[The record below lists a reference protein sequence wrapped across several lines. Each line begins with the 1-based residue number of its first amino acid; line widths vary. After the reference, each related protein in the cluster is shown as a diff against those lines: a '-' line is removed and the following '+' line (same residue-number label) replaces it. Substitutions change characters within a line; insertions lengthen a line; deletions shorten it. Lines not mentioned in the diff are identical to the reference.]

1 MNIVLKS
8 LDLVHFKCFPK
19 LHLDFHEGVN
29 NIYGENA
36 AGKTSVYDALTWL
49 LFNKDSAGGA
59 RPDIKP
65 HHAPAGTMPE
75 VTAILTVD
83 GEPIKL
89 RKVLREKWEKPR
101 GSSIARYAGDTRDYY
116 IDDVPL
122 AENEYKRR
130 IAELI
135 DERQFKLLTDVWAV
149 TKGMHWKDRRTLLA
163 EICGLPEDKQ
173 LLAAAPQFA
182 ELNEKVGRRTVDE
195 YKSVLMKQRKD
206 MNANLNTLPVRV
218 DECSRMVSELES
230 LDFAAARA
238 ESDRLQAERERL
250 QGEIV
255 KLSNNTLAAQARNER
270 DELKNQLSELEV
282 ENNAHLASQRV
293 PVEDETPALTAALDR
308 AKHEADRLTR
318 TIAQETDYIASGE
331 TRLNYYRARWRAI
344 DAEPFTADRC
354 PTCGQVFP
362 AERLA
367 ESRAAFAEH
376 QKQRKDALLED
387 SKMVKQGIAAAKD
400 RLLAAETALKTAQDE
415 VQKAQITL
423 DSYTPPV
430 EITPENL
437 PDYDRRKGAILTLIA
452 DADKRIDRLTGD
464 TEQER
469 RRLET
474 ALSAVTAEKLR
485 HDAVLAKEQTLADT
499 RRRIAD
505 LQAEQ
510 RTAAAEVEQMDR
522 LIAMCEEFTRYRV
535 QAITE
540 SVNSKF
546 RLTRWRLFT
555 ELVNGGLAD
564 CCEPM
569 DRNGSTFDGTNNAM
583 KINIGMDIIDTLSE
597 FYGVRVPLF
606 VDNAESVTQL
616 QPIGSQVVRLVVSEQ
631 DKELRIE

>member
-1 MNIVLKS
+1 MEIELKS

-29 NIYGENA
+29 SLFGANA

-49 LFNKDSAGGA
+49 LFDKDSAGHS
-59 RPDIKP
+59 RPAIKP
-65 HHAPAGTMPE
+65 TGAPVGTMPE
-75 VTAILTVD
+75 VTAILEVD

-101 GSSIARYAGDTRDYY
+101 GSSIERYAGDTRDYY

-122 AENEYKRR
+122 AENAYKRR

-173 LLAAAPQFA
+173 LLAAAPQFT

-218 DECSRMVSELES
+218 DECSRMVAELES
-230 LDFAAARA
+230 LDFAAAHS
-238 ESDRLQAERERL
+238 ESDRLQAERERV
-250 QGEIV
+250 QGELV
-255 KLSNNTLAAQARNER
+255 KLTNDTLTAQAKNER
-270 DELKNQLSELEV
+270 DALQNQLSELEV
-282 ENNAHLASQRV
+282 ENNAHLVSQRV
-293 PVEDETPALTAALDR
+293 PVEDETPVLTAALDR
-308 AKHEADRLTR
+308 AKCEADRLTR
-318 TIAQETDYIASGE
+318 TVARETDYITTGE
-331 TRLNYYRARWRAI
+331 NCLNDYRARWRAI
-344 DAEPFTADRC
+344 DAEEFTETVC
-354 PTCGQVFP
+354 PTCHQPLP
-362 AERLA
+362 AEQVA
-367 ESRAAFAEH
+367 EAREAFAAH
-376 QKQRKDALLED
+376 QQQRKDTLLED
-387 SKMVKQGIAAAKD
+387 SKFVKRGIAAAKD
-400 RLLAAETALKTAQDE
+400 RLLTAETALKTAQDE
-415 VQKAQITL
+415 VQKAQISL

-430 EITPENL
+430 EVVPENL

-452 DADKRIDRLTGD
+452 DADKRIDRLTSD

-485 HDAVLAKEQTLADT
+485 HDAVLAKEQTLSDT

-510 RTAAAEVEQMDR
+510 RKAAAEVEQMDR

-555 ELVNGGLAD
+555 EQVNGGLAD

-569 DRNGSTFDGTNNAM
+569 DRNGSTFEGTNNAM
-583 KINIGMDIIDTLSE
+583 QINIGMDIIDTLSAH
-597 FYGVRVPLF
+597 FGRRVPLF
-606 VDNAESVTQL
+606 VDNAESVTHL
-616 QPIGSQVVRLVVSEQ
+616 QSIGSQVVRLVVSEQ

>member
-1 MNIVLKS
+1 MNILLKS

-49 LFNKDSAGGA
+49 MFNKDSAGNA

-75 VTAILTVD
+75 VTAVLEVD

-101 GSSIARYAGDTRDYY
+101 GSSIERYAGDTRDYY

-135 DERQFKLLTDVWAV
+135 DEQQFKLLTDVWAV
-149 TKGMHWKDRRTLLA
+149 TSKMHWKDRRTLLA

-218 DECSRMVSELES
+218 DECSRMVAELES
-230 LDFAAARA
+230 LDFAAAHS
-238 ESDRLQAERERL
+238 ESDRLQAERERV
-250 QGEIV
+250 QGELV
-255 KLSNNTLAAQARNER
+255 KLTNNTLAAQARNE
-270 DELKNQLSELEV
+270 LGTLQNQLRELEA

-293 PVEDETPALTAALDR
+293 PVEDKTDELRRALSERKQDV
-308 AKHEADRLTR
+308 DRLQR
-318 TIAQETDYIASGE
+318 TIDHEKRYIADGE
-331 TRLNYYRARWRAI
+331 TRLNDYRARWRAI
-344 DAEPFTADRC
+344 DTEEFTETVC
-354 PTCGQVFP
+354 PTCHQPLP
-362 AERLA
+362 AEQVA
-367 ESRAAFAEH
+367 EAREAFAAY
-376 QKQRKDALLED
+376 QQQRKDTLLED
-387 SKMVKQGIAAAKD
+387 SKLVKQGIAAAQE
-400 RLLAAETALKTAQDE
+400 RLASAETALKSAQDE
-415 VQKAQITL
+415 VQKAQAAL

-430 EITPENL
+430 ITEPENL
-437 PDYDRRKGAILTLIA
+437 PDYDRRRNAIQMLI
-452 DADKRIDRLTGD
+452 TD
-464 TEQER
+464 TEKRLDTAAEKT
-469 RRLET
+469 RLET
-474 ALSAVTAEKLR
+474 EHAELTRRKLES
-485 HDAVLAKEQTLADT
+485 DAVLAKELTLADT
-499 RRRIAD
+499 RRRIAE

-555 ELVNGGLAD
+555 ELVNGGLVD

-569 DRNGSTFDGTNNAM
+569 DRNGSMFEGTNNAM
-583 KINIGMDIIDTLSE
+583 KINIGMDIIDTLSVH
-597 FYGVRVPLF
+597 FGRRVPLF
-606 VDNAESVTQL
+606 VDNAESVTHL
-616 QPIGSQVVRLVVSEQ
+616 QSIGSQVVRLVVSEQ

>member
-36 AGKTSVYDALTWL
+36 AGKTSVYDSLTWL
-49 LFNKDSAGGA
+49 LFNKDSAGNA

-65 HHAPAGTMPE
+65 HGAPQGTMPE
-75 VTAILTVD
+75 VTAILIVD

-89 RKVLREKWEKPR
+89 RKVLREKWERPR
-101 GSSIARYAGDTRDYY
+101 GSAIERYAGDTRDYY

-135 DERQFKLLTDVWAV
+135 DENRFKLLTDVWAV
-149 TKGMHWKDRRTLLA
+149 TSKMHWKDRRTLLA

-173 LLAAAPQFA
+173 LLAATPQFT

-195 YKSVLMKQRKD
+195 YKSVLVKQRKD

-218 DECSRMVSELES
+218 DECSRMVTELES
-230 LDFAAARA
+230 LDFAAAHS
-238 ESDRLQAERERL
+238 ESDRLQAERERV
-250 QGEIV
+250 QGELV
-255 KLSNNTLAAQARNER
+255 KLANNTLVAQARNE
-270 DELKNQLSELEV
+270 LGALQNQLRELEA

-293 PVEDETPALTAALDR
+293 PVEDKTDELRRALSERKQDV
-308 AKHEADRLTR
+308 DRLQR
-318 TIAQETDYIASGE
+318 TIDHEKRYIADGE
-331 TRLNYYRARWRAI
+331 TRLNDYRARWRAI
-344 DAEPFTADRC
+344 DTEEFTETVC
-354 PTCGQVFP
+354 PTCHQPLP
-362 AERLA
+362 AEQVA
-367 ESRAAFAEH
+367 EAREAFAAY
-376 QKQRKDALLED
+376 QQQRKDALLED
-387 SKMVKQGIAAAKD
+387 SKLVKQGIAAAQE
-400 RLLAAETALKTAQDE
+400 RLASAETALKSTQDE
-415 VQKAQITL
+415 VQKAQIAL
-423 DSYTPPV
+423 DGYTPPV
-430 EITPENL
+430 ITEPENL
-437 PDYDRRKGAILTLIA
+437 PDYDRRRNAIQMLIT
-452 DADKRIDRLTGD
+452 DTEKRLDRLNSD
-464 TEQER
+464 TTAEKT
-469 RRLET
+469 RLET
-474 ALSAVTAEKLR
+474 EHAELIRRKLES
-485 HDAVLAKEQTLADT
+485 DAVLAKEQTLADT
-499 RRRIAD
+499 RRRIAE

-540 SVNSKF
+540 SVNSRF

-555 ELVNGGLAD
+555 EQVNGGLAN

-569 DRNGSTFDGTNNAM
+569 DSNGTAFEGTNNAM

-606 VDNAESVTQL
+606 VDNAESVTHL
-616 QPIGSQVVRLVVSEQ
+616 QAIGSQVVRLVVSEQ

>member
-1 MNIVLKS
+1 MNILLKS
-8 LDLVHFKCFPK
+8 LDLVHFKCFNV

-65 HHAPAGTMPE
+65 HGAPAGTMPE
-75 VTAILTVD
+75 VTAVLEVD

-101 GSSIARYAGDTRDYY
+101 GSSIERYAGDTRDYY

-149 TKGMHWKDRRTLLA
+149 TKGMHWKDRRALLA
-163 EICGLPEDKQ
+163 EICGLPEDRE
-173 LLAAAPQFA
+173 LLATAPQFA

-218 DECSRMVSELES
+218 DECSRMVSELEN
-230 LDFAAARA
+230 LDFAAAHA
-238 ESDRLQAERERL
+238 ESDRLQAERDRV
-250 QGEIV
+250 QGELV
-255 KLSNNTLAAQARNER
+255 KLTNNTLAAQARNE
-270 DELKNQLSELEV
+270 LGALQNQFRELET

-293 PVEDETPALTAALDR
+293 PVEDKTDELCRALSERKQDV
-308 AKHEADRLTR
+308 DRLQR
-318 TIAQETDYIASGE
+318 TIDHEKQYIADGE
-331 TRLNYYRARWRAI
+331 TRLNDYRARWRAI
-344 DAEPFTADRC
+344 DAEEFTETVC
-354 PTCGQVFP
+354 PTCHQPLP
-362 AERLA
+362 AEQVA
-367 ESRAAFAEH
+367 EAREAFAAY
-376 QKQRKDALLED
+376 QQQRKGALLED
-387 SKMVKQGIAAAKD
+387 SKLVKQGIAAAQE
-400 RLLAAETALKTAQDE
+400 RLASAETALKSAQDE
-415 VQKAQITL
+415 VQKAQIAL

-430 EITPENL
+430 EVVPENL

-452 DADKRIDRLTGD
+452 DAEKRLDRVSSD

-474 ALSAVTAEKLR
+474 ALSAVTTEKLT

-510 RTAAAEVEQMDR
+510 RTAAAEMEKMDR

-555 ELVNGGLAD
+555 EQVNGGLAD

-569 DRNGSTFDGTNNAM
+569 DSNGTAFEGTNNAM

>member
-1 MNIVLKS
+1 MNILLKS

-49 LFNKDSAGGA
+49 LFNKDSAGRA

-75 VTAILTVD
+75 VTAVLEVD
-83 GEPIKL
+83 GEPLKL

-101 GSSIARYAGDTRDYY
+101 GSSIERYAGDTRDYY

-195 YKSVLMKQRKD
+195 YKSVLVKQRKD

-218 DECSRMVSELES
+218 DECSRMVAELES
-230 LDFAAARA
+230 LDFAAAHS
-238 ESDRLQAERERL
+238 ESDRLQAERERV
-250 QGEIV
+250 QGELV
-255 KLSNNTLAAQARNER
+255 KLANNTLAAQARNE
-270 DELKNQLSELEV
+270 LGALQNQLRELEA

-308 AKHEADRLTR
+308 AKREADRLTR
-318 TIAQETDYIASGE
+318 TIAQERDLVLNGE
-331 TRLNYYRARWRAI
+331 TRLDDYRARWRAI
-344 DAEPFTADRC
+344 DAEVFTDEHC
-354 PTCGQVFP
+354 PTCGQAFP

-367 ESRAAFAEH
+367 AARQSFEDG
-376 QKQRKDALLED
+376 KNRRKNELLED
-387 SKMVKQGIAAAKD
+387 SNLLKTQISAVKE
-400 RLLAAETALKTAQDE
+400 RLLTAEIALKTAQNE
-415 VQKAQITL
+415 VQKAQAAL
-423 DSYTPPV
+423 DGYTPPV
-430 EITPENL
+430 EVVPENL
-437 PDYDRRKGAILTLIA
+437 PDYNRRKSAFQTLIA
-452 DADKRIDRLTGD
+452 DAEKRLGRLNGD
-464 TEQER
+464 VAAEKS
-469 RRLET
+469 RLET
-474 ALSAVTAEKLR
+474 EHAELTRRKLES
-485 HDAVLAKEQTLADT
+485 DAVLAKEQTLIDT
-499 RRRIAD
+499 RRRIAE

-510 RTAAAEVEQMDR
+510 RKAAAEVEQMDR

-555 ELVNGGLAD
+555 EQVNGGLAD

-569 DRNGSTFDGTNNAM
+569 DMNGSTFDGTNNAM
-583 KINIGMDIIDTLSE
+583 KINIGMDIIDTLSAH
-597 FYGVRVPLF
+597 FGRRVPIF

>member
-1 MNIVLKS
+1 MKIELKS

-29 NIYGENA
+29 SLFGANA

-49 LFNKDSAGGA
+49 LFDKESAGHS
-59 RPDIKP
+59 RPAVKP
-65 HHAPAGTMPE
+65 TGAPAGAMPE
-75 VTAILTVD
+75 VTAILEVD

-101 GSSIARYAGDTRDYY
+101 GSSIERYAGDTRDYY

-122 AENEYKRR
+122 AENAYKRR

-135 DERQFKLLTDVWAV
+135 DEQQFKLLTDVWAV
-149 TKGMHWKDRRTLLA
+149 TRMHWKDRRTLLA

-173 LLAAAPQFA
+173 LLATAPQFA
-182 ELNEKVGRRTVDE
+182 ELTEKVGRRTVDE

-218 DECSRMVSELES
+218 DECSRMVTELES
-230 LDFAAARA
+230 LDFAAAHS
-238 ESDRLQAERERL
+238 ESDRLQAERERV
-250 QGEIV
+250 QGELV
-255 KLSNNTLAAQARNER
+255 KLTNNTLAAQARNE
-270 DELKNQLSELEV
+270 LGALQNQLRELEA

-293 PVEDETPALTAALDR
+293 PVEDETPVLTAALDR
-308 AKHEADRLTR
+308 AKCEADRLTR
-318 TIAQETDYIASGE
+318 TVARETDYITTGE
-331 TRLNYYRARWRAI
+331 NCLNDYRARWRAI
-344 DAEPFTADRC
+344 DAEEFTETVC
-354 PTCGQVFP
+354 PTCHQPLP
-362 AERLA
+362 AEQVA
-367 ESRAAFAEH
+367 EAREAFAAH
-376 QKQRKDALLED
+376 QQQRKDTLLED
-387 SKMVKQGIAAAKD
+387 SKFVKRGIAAAQE
-400 RLLAAETALKTAQDE
+400 RLASAETALKTAQDE
-415 VQKAQITL
+415 LQKAQIAL

-430 EITPENL
+430 EVVPENL

-452 DADKRIDRLTGD
+452 DADKRIDRLNSD

-469 RRLET
+469 HRLET
-474 ALSAVTAEKLR
+474 ALSAVTAEKLT

-499 RRRIAD
+499 RRRIAE

-510 RTAAAEVEQMDR
+510 RKAAAEVEQMDR

-546 RLTRWRLFT
+546 RLARWRLFT
-555 ELVNGGLAD
+555 EQVNGGLAD

-569 DRNGSTFDGTNNAM
+569 DMNGSTFEGTNNAM
-583 KINIGMDIIDTLSE
+583 QINIGMDIIDTLSAH
-597 FYGVRVPLF
+597 FGRRVPLF
-606 VDNAESVTQL
+606 VDNAESVTHL

-631 DKELRIE
+631 DKELRIV

>member
-1 MNIVLKS
+1 MKIELKS

-29 NIYGENA
+29 SLFGANA

-49 LFNKDSAGGA
+49 LFDKDSAGHS
-59 RPDIKP
+59 RPAVKP
-65 HHAPAGTMPE
+65 TGAPAGAMPE
-75 VTAILTVD
+75 VTAILEVD

-101 GSSIARYAGDTRDYY
+101 GSSIERYAGDTRDYY

-135 DERQFKLLTDVWAV
+135 DENRFKLLTDVWAV
-149 TKGMHWKDRRTLLA
+149 TSKMHWKDRRTLLA

-173 LLAAAPQFA
+173 LLSTAPQFA
-182 ELNEKVGRRTVDE
+182 ELTEKVGSRTVDE

-218 DECSRMVSELES
+218 DECSRMVTELES
-230 LDFAAARA
+230 LDFAAAHS
-238 ESDRLQAERERL
+238 ESDRLQAERERV
-250 QGEIV
+250 QGELV
-255 KLSNNTLAAQARNER
+255 KLTNNTLAAQARNE
-270 DELKNQLSELEV
+270 LGALQNQLRELET

-293 PVEDETPALTAALDR
+293 PVEDETPVLTAALDR
-308 AKHEADRLTR
+308 AKCEADRLTR
-318 TIAQETDYIASGE
+318 TVARETDYITTGE
-331 TRLNYYRARWRAI
+331 NCLNDYRARWRAI
-344 DAEPFTADRC
+344 DAEEFTETIC
-354 PTCGQVFP
+354 PTCHQPLP
-362 AERLA
+362 AEQVA
-367 ESRAAFAEH
+367 EAREAFAAY
-376 QKQRKDALLED
+376 QQQRKGTLLED
-387 SKMVKQGIAAAKD
+387 SKLVKQGIAAAQK
-400 RLLAAETALKTAQDE
+400 RLASAETALKSTQNE
-415 VQKAQITL
+415 MQKAQAAL

-430 EITPENL
+430 ITEPENL
-437 PDYDRRKGAILTLIA
+437 PDYDRRRNAIQMLIT
-452 DADKRIDRLTGD
+452 DTEKRLDRLNSD
-464 TEQER
+464 TAAEKT
-469 RRLET
+469 RLET
-474 ALSAVTAEKLR
+474 EHAELTRRKLES
-485 HDAVLAKEQTLADT
+485 DAVLAKEQTLADT
-499 RRRIAD
+499 KKRIAE
-505 LQAEQ
+505 LQTEQ
-510 RTAAAEVEQMDR
+510 RKAAAEVEQMDR

-555 ELVNGGLAD
+555 EQVNGGLAD

-569 DRNGSTFDGTNNAM
+569 DMNGSTFEGTNNAM
-583 KINIGMDIIDTLSE
+583 QINIGMDIIDTLSAH
-597 FYGVRVPLF
+597 FGRRVPLF
-606 VDNAESVTQL
+606 VDNAESVTHL

>member
-1 MNIVLKS
+1 MKIELKS

-49 LFNKDSAGGA
+49 LFNKDSAGNA

-75 VTAILTVD
+75 VTAVLEVD

-101 GSSIARYAGDTRDYY
+101 GSSIERYAGDTRDYY

-135 DERQFKLLTDVWAV
+135 DEQQFKLLTDVWAV
-149 TKGMHWKDRRTLLA
+149 TSKMHWKDRRTLLA

-182 ELNEKVGRRTVDE
+182 ELTEKVGRRTVDE
-195 YKSVLMKQRKD
+195 YKSVLVKQRKD
-206 MNANLNTLPVRV
+206 SNANLNTLPVRV
-218 DECSRMVSELES
+218 DECSRMVAELES
-230 LDFAAARA
+230 LDFAAAHS
-238 ESDRLQAERERL
+238 ESNRLQAERERV
-250 QGEIV
+250 QGELV
-255 KLSNNTLAAQARNER
+255 KLTNNTLAAQTCNE
-270 DELKNQLSELEV
+270 LGALQNQLREIET
-282 ENNAHLASQRV
+282 ENNTHLASQRV
-293 PVEDETPALTAALDR
+293 PVEDKTAELRRALSDCNQEVER
-308 AKHEADRLTR
+308 IQS
-318 TIAQETDYIASGE
+318 TINYENQYIAASE
-331 TRLNYYRARWRAI
+331 NRLNDYRARWRAI
-344 DAEPFTADRC
+344 DTEEFTETVC
-354 PTCGQVFP
+354 PTCHQPLP
-362 AERLA
+362 AEQVA
-367 ESRAAFAEH
+367 EAREAFAAY
-376 QKQRKDALLED
+376 QQQRKGALLED
-387 SKMVKQGIAAAKD
+387 SKLVKQGIAAAQE
-400 RLLAAETALKTAQDE
+400 RLASTETALKSAQDE
-415 VQKAQITL
+415 MQKAQAAL

-430 EITPENL
+430 ITEPENL
-437 PDYDRRKGAILTLIA
+437 PDYDRRRNAIQMLIT
-452 DADKRIDRLTGD
+452 DTEKRLDRLNSD
-464 TEQER
+464 TAAEKT
-469 RRLET
+469 RLET
-474 ALSAVTAEKLR
+474 EHAELTRRKLES
-485 HDAVLAKEQTLADT
+485 DAVLAKEQTLIDT
-499 RRRIAD
+499 RRRIAE

-555 ELVNGGLAD
+555 EQVNGGLAD

-569 DRNGSTFDGTNNAM
+569 DRNGSTFEGTNNAM
-583 KINIGMDIIDTLSE
+583 RINIGMDIIDTLSAH
-597 FYGVRVPLF
+597 FGRRVPLF
-606 VDNAESVTQL
+606 VDNAESVTHL

>member
-1 MNIVLKS
+1 MNILLKS
-8 LDLVHFKCFPK
+8 LDLVHFKCFNV

-75 VTAILTVD
+75 VTAVLEVD

-101 GSSIARYAGDTRDYY
+101 GSSIERYAGDTRDYY

-135 DERQFKLLTDVWAV
+135 DEQQFKLLTDVWAV
-149 TKGMHWKDRRTLLA
+149 TSKMHWKDRRTLLA

-195 YKSVLMKQRKD
+195 YKSVLVKQRKD

-218 DECSRMVSELES
+218 DECSRMVTELES
-230 LDFAAARA
+230 LDFAAAHS
-238 ESDRLQAERERL
+238 ESDRLQAERERV
-250 QGEIV
+250 QGELV
-255 KLSNNTLAAQARNER
+255 KLTNNTLAAQARNE
-270 DELKNQLSELEV
+270 LGALQNQLRELEA

-293 PVEDETPALTAALDR
+293 PVEDKTNELRRALSERKQDV
-308 AKHEADRLTR
+308 DRLQR
-318 TIAQETDYIASGE
+318 TIDHEKQYIADGE
-331 TRLNYYRARWRAI
+331 TRLNDYRARWRAI
-344 DAEPFTADRC
+344 DAEEFTETVC
-354 PTCGQVFP
+354 PTCHQPLP
-362 AERLA
+362 AEQVA
-367 ESRAAFAEH
+367 EAREAFAAH
-376 QKQRKDALLED
+376 QQQRKDALLED
-387 SKMVKQGIAAAKD
+387 SKLVKQGIAAAQE
-400 RLLAAETALKTAQDE
+400 RLANAETALKSAQDE

-499 RRRIAD
+499 RRRIAE

-540 SVNSKF
+540 SVNSRF

-555 ELVNGGLAD
+555 EQVNGGLAD

-569 DRNGSTFDGTNNAM
+569 DRNGSTFEGTNNAM

-606 VDNAESVTQL
+606 VDNAESVTHL

>member
-1 MNIVLKS
+1 
-8 LDLVHFKCFPK
+8 
-19 LHLDFHEGVN
+19 
-29 NIYGENA
+29 
-36 AGKTSVYDALTWL
+36 
-49 LFNKDSAGGA
+49 
-59 RPDIKP
+59 
-65 HHAPAGTMPE
+65 MPE
-75 VTAILTVD
+75 VTAVLEVD

-101 GSSIARYAGDTRDYY
+101 GSSIERYAGDTRDYY

-122 AENEYKRR
+122 TENEYKRR

-135 DERQFKLLTDVWAV
+135 DENRFKLLTDVWAV

-173 LLAAAPQFA
+173 LLATAPQFA
-182 ELNEKVGRRTVDE
+182 ELNEKAGRRTVDE
-195 YKSVLMKQRKD
+195 YKSVLVKQRKD
-206 MNANLNTLPVRV
+206 ANANLNTLPVRV

-387 SKMVKQGIAAAKD
+387 SKMVKQGIAAAQE
-400 RLLAAETALKTAQDE
+400 RLASAETALKSAQDE
-415 VQKAQITL
+415 MQKAQIAL
-423 DSYTPPV
+423 DGYTPPV

-437 PDYDRRKGAILTLIA
+437 PDYDRRKGAILMLIA
-452 DADKRIDRLTGD
+452 DAEKRLDRLAGD
-464 TEQER
+464 TAAEKS
-469 RRLET
+469 RLE
-474 ALSAVTAEKLR
+474 AEHAELTRRKLES
-485 HDAVLAKEQTLADT
+485 DAVLAKELTLADAKK
-499 RRRIAD
+499 RIAE

-540 SVNSKF
+540 SVNSRF

-555 ELVNGGLAD
+555 ELVNGGLVD

-569 DRNGSTFDGTNNAM
+569 DRNGSTFEGTNNAM
-583 KINIGMDIIDTLSE
+583 KIKIGMDIIDTLSAH
-597 FYGVRVPLF
+597 FGRRVPLF

>member
-1 MNIVLKS
+1 MNIEIKS
-8 LDLVHFKCFPK
+8 IDIVNFKGIRS

-36 AGKTSVYDALTWL
+36 TGKTSVYDALTWL
-49 LFNKDSAGGA
+49 LFNKDSAGNA

-75 VTAILTVD
+75 VTAVLEVD
-83 GEPIKL
+83 GVPIKL

-101 GSSIARYAGDTRDYY
+101 GSSIERYAGDTRDYY

-130 IAELI
+130 IAELN
-135 DERQFKLLTDVWAV
+135 DEQQFKLLTDVWAV
-149 TKGMHWKDRRTLLA
+149 TSKMHWKDRRTLLA

-218 DECSRMVSELES
+218 DECSRMVTELEN
-230 LDFAAARA
+230 LDFAAAHS
-238 ESDRLQAERERL
+238 ESDRLQAERERV
-250 QGEIV
+250 QGELV
-255 KLSNNTLAAQARNER
+255 KLTNNTLAAQARNE
-270 DELKNQLSELEV
+270 LGALQNQLRELEA

-293 PVEDETPALTAALDR
+293 PVEDKTAELHRALSERKQDV
-308 AKHEADRLTR
+308 DRLQS
-318 TIAQETDYIASGE
+318 TIDHEKQYIADGE
-331 TRLNYYRARWRAI
+331 TRLNDYRARWRAI
-344 DAEPFTADRC
+344 DTEEFTETVC
-354 PTCGQVFP
+354 PTCHQPLP
-362 AERLA
+362 AEQIA
-367 ESRAAFAEH
+367 EAREAFAVH
-376 QKQRKDALLED
+376 QQQRKGALLED
-387 SKMVKQGIAAAKD
+387 SKLVKQGIAAAQE
-400 RLLAAETALKTAQDE
+400 RLANAETALKSAQDE
-415 VQKAQITL
+415 VQKAQISL
-423 DSYTPPV
+423 DGYTPPV
-430 EITPENL
+430 IIEPENL
-437 PDYDRRKGAILTLIA
+437 PDYDRRKSAFQTLIA
-452 DADKRIDRLTGD
+452 DAEERLDRLSGD
-464 TEQER
+464 TAAEKT
-469 RRLET
+469 RLE
-474 ALSAVTAEKLR
+474 AEHAELTRRKLES
-485 HDAVLAKEQTLADT
+485 DAVLAKELTLADT
-499 RRRIAD
+499 KKRIAE

-535 QAITE
+535 QVITE
-540 SVNSKF
+540 SVNSRF
-546 RLTRWRLFT
+546 RLTRWRLFN
-555 ELVNGGLAD
+555 EQVNGGLAD

-583 KINIGMDIIDTLSE
+583 KIDIGMDIIDTLSAH
-597 FYGVRVPLF
+597 FGRRVPLF

-631 DKELRIE
+631 DKELRLE

>member
-49 LFNKDSAGGA
+49 LFNKDSAGNA

-65 HHAPAGTMPE
+65 TGAPAGAMPE
-75 VTAILTVD
+75 VTAILEVD

-101 GSSIARYAGDTRDYY
+101 GSSIERYAGDTRDYY

-122 AENEYKRR
+122 AENAYKRR

-135 DERQFKLLTDVWAV
+135 DEQQFKLLTDVWAV
-149 TKGMHWKDRRTLLA
+149 TSKMHWKDRRTLLA

-173 LLAAAPQFA
+173 LLATAPQFA
-182 ELNEKVGRRTVDE
+182 ELTEKVGRRTVDE

-293 PVEDETPALTAALDR
+293 TVEDETPALTAALDR

-499 RRRIAD
+499 RRRIAE

-555 ELVNGGLAD
+555 EQVNGGLAD

-569 DRNGSTFDGTNNAM
+569 DRNGSTFEGTNNAM

>member
-1 MNIVLKS
+1 MKIELKS

-29 NIYGENA
+29 SLFGANA

-49 LFNKDSAGGA
+49 LFDKDSAGHS
-59 RPDIKP
+59 RPAIKP
-65 HHAPAGTMPE
+65 TGAPAGTMPE
-75 VTAILTVD
+75 VTAILEVD

-101 GSSIARYAGDTRDYY
+101 GSSIERYAGDTRDYY

-122 AENEYKRR
+122 AENAYKRR

-173 LLAAAPQFA
+173 LLATAPQFA

-218 DECSRMVSELES
+218 DECSRMVAELES
-230 LDFAAARA
+230 LDFAAAHS
-238 ESDRLQAERERL
+238 ESDRLQAERERV
-250 QGEIV
+250 QGELV
-255 KLSNNTLAAQARNER
+255 KLTNDTLTAQAKNER
-270 DELKNQLSELEV
+270 DALQNQLSELEV
-282 ENNAHLASQRV
+282 ENNAHLVSQRV
-293 PVEDETPALTAALDR
+293 PVEDETPVLTAALDR
-308 AKHEADRLTR
+308 AKCEADRLTR
-318 TIAQETDYIASGE
+318 TVARETDYITTGE
-331 TRLNYYRARWRAI
+331 NCLNDYRARWRAI
-344 DAEPFTADRC
+344 DAEEFTETIC
-354 PTCGQVFP
+354 PTCHQPLP
-362 AERLA
+362 AEQVA
-367 ESRAAFAEH
+367 EAREAFAAH
-376 QKQRKDALLED
+376 QQQRKDTLLED
-387 SKMVKQGIAAAKD
+387 SKFVKRGIAAAQE
-400 RLLAAETALKTAQDE
+400 RLANAETALKSAQNE
-415 VQKAQITL
+415 MQKAQIAL
-423 DSYTPPV
+423 NSYTLPI
-430 EITPENL
+430 ITEPENL
-437 PDYDRRKGAILTLIA
+437 PDYDRRRNAIQMLIT
-452 DADKRIDRLTGD
+452 DTEKRLDRLNGD
-464 TEQER
+464 VAAEKS
-469 RRLET
+469 RLET
-474 ALSAVTAEKLR
+474 EHAELTRRKLES
-485 HDAVLAKEQTLADT
+485 DAVLAKEQTLADT
-499 RRRIAD
+499 KKRIAE

-510 RTAAAEVEQMDR
+510 RKAAAEVEQMDR

-555 ELVNGGLAD
+555 EQVNGGLAD

-569 DRNGSTFDGTNNAM
+569 DMNGSTFEGTNNAM
-583 KINIGMDIIDTLSE
+583 QINIGMDIIDTLSAH
-597 FYGVRVPLF
+597 FGRRVPLF
-606 VDNAESVTQL
+606 VDNAESVTHL

>member
-1 MNIVLKS
+1 MKIELKS

-29 NIYGENA
+29 SLFGANA

-49 LFNKDSAGGA
+49 LFDKDSAGHS
-59 RPDIKP
+59 RPAIKP
-65 HHAPAGTMPE
+65 TGVPAGTMPE
-75 VTAILTVD
+75 VTAILKVD

-101 GSSIARYAGDTRDYY
+101 GSSIERYAGDTRDYY

-122 AENEYKRR
+122 AENAYTRR

-173 LLAAAPQFA
+173 LLATAPQFT

-218 DECSRMVSELES
+218 DECSRMVAELES
-230 LDFAAARA
+230 LDFAAAHS
-238 ESDRLQAERERL
+238 ESDRLQAERERV
-250 QGEIV
+250 QGELV
-255 KLSNNTLAAQARNER
+255 KLTNDTLTAQAKNER
-270 DELKNQLSELEV
+270 DALQNQLSELEV
-282 ENNAHLASQRV
+282 ENNAHLVSQRV
-293 PVEDETPALTAALDR
+293 PVEDETPVLTAALDR
-308 AKHEADRLTR
+308 AKCEADRLTR
-318 TIAQETDYIASGE
+318 TVARETDYITTGE
-331 TRLNYYRARWRAI
+331 NCLNDYRARWRAI
-344 DAEPFTADRC
+344 DAEEFTETVC
-354 PTCGQVFP
+354 PTCHQPLP
-362 AERLA
+362 AEQVA
-367 ESRAAFAEH
+367 EAREAFAAH
-376 QKQRKDALLED
+376 QQQRKDTLLED
-387 SKMVKQGIAAAKD
+387 SKFVKRGIAAAQE
-400 RLLAAETALKTAQDE
+400 RLASAETALKNAQDE
-415 VQKAQITL
+415 VQKAQAAL

-430 EITPENL
+430 ITEPENL
-437 PDYDRRKGAILTLIA
+437 PDYDRRRNAIQMLIT
-452 DADKRIDRLTGD
+452 DTEKRIDRLNSD
-464 TEQER
+464 TAAEKT
-469 RRLET
+469 RLET
-474 ALSAVTAEKLR
+474 EHAELTRRKLES
-485 HDAVLAKEQTLADT
+485 DAVLAKEQTLADT
-499 RRRIAD
+499 KKRIAE
-505 LQAEQ
+505 LQTEQ
-510 RTAAAEVEQMDR
+510 RKAAAEVEQMDR

-555 ELVNGGLAD
+555 EQVNGGLAD

-569 DRNGSTFDGTNNAM
+569 DMNGSTFEGTNNAM
-583 KINIGMDIIDTLSE
+583 QINIGMDIIDTLSAH
-597 FYGVRVPLF
+597 FGRRVPLF
-606 VDNAESVTQL
+606 VDNAESVTHL

>member
-1 MNIVLKS
+1 MKIELKS

-29 NIYGENA
+29 SLFGANA

-49 LFNKDSAGGA
+49 LFDKDSAGHS
-59 RPDIKP
+59 RPAIKP
-65 HHAPAGTMPE
+65 TGAPAGTMPE
-75 VTAILTVD
+75 VTAIMEVD

-101 GSSIARYAGDTRDYY
+101 GSSIERYAGDTRDYY

-122 AENEYKRR
+122 AENAYKRR

-149 TKGMHWKDRRTLLA
+149 AKGMHWKDRRTLLA

-173 LLAAAPQFA
+173 LLYTAPQFA
-182 ELNEKVGRRTVDE
+182 ELAEKVGRRTVDE

-218 DECSRMVSELES
+218 DECSRMVTELES
-230 LDFAAARA
+230 LDFAAAHS
-238 ESDRLQAERERL
+238 ESDRLQTERERL

-270 DELKNQLSELEV
+270 DALQVQLRELEA
-282 ENNAHLASQRV
+282 ENAAHLASQRV

-308 AKHEADRLTR
+308 AKREADRLTR
-318 TIAQETDYIASGE
+318 TIAQERDLVLNGE
-331 TRLNYYRARWRAI
+331 TRLDDYRARWRAI
-344 DAEPFTADRC
+344 DAEVFTDEHC

-400 RLLAAETALKTAQDE
+400 RLLTAETALKTAQDE
-415 VQKAQITL
+415 LQKAQIAL

-430 EITPENL
+430 EVVPENL

-452 DADKRIDRLTGD
+452 DADKRIDRLNSD

-474 ALSAVTAEKLR
+474 ALSAVTAEKLT
-485 HDAVLAKEQTLADT
+485 HDAVLAKEQTLIDT

-555 ELVNGGLAD
+555 EQVNGGLAD

-569 DRNGSTFDGTNNAM
+569 DSNGTTFEGTNNAM

-606 VDNAESVTQL
+606 VDNAESVTHL
-616 QPIGSQVVRLVVSEQ
+616 QPIGSQIVRLVVSEQ

>member
-1 MNIVLKS
+1 MKIELKS

-29 NIYGENA
+29 SLFGANA

-49 LFNKDSAGGA
+49 LFNKDSAGNA

-75 VTAILTVD
+75 VTAILEVD

-101 GSSIARYAGDTRDYY
+101 GSSIERYAGDTRDYY

-122 AENEYKRR
+122 AENAYKRR

-182 ELNEKVGRRTVDE
+182 ELTEKVGRRTVDE

-206 MNANLNTLPVRV
+206 MSANLNTLPVRV
-218 DECSRMVSELES
+218 DECSRMVAELES
-230 LDFAAARA
+230 LDFAAAHS
-238 ESDRLQAERERL
+238 ESDRLQGERERV
-250 QGEIV
+250 QGELV
-255 KLSNNTLAAQARNER
+255 KLANNTLAAQARNE
-270 DELKNQLSELEV
+270 LGALQNQLRELET

-293 PVEDETPALTAALDR
+293 SVEDETPVLTAALDR
-308 AKHEADRLTR
+308 AKCEVDRLTR
-318 TIAQETDYIASGE
+318 TVARETDYITTGE
-331 TRLNYYRARWRAI
+331 NCLNDYRARWRAI
-344 DAEPFTADRC
+344 DAEEFTETIC
-354 PTCGQVFP
+354 PTCHQPLP
-362 AERLA
+362 AEQVA
-367 ESRAAFAEH
+367 EAREAFAAH
-376 QKQRKDALLED
+376 QQQRKDTLLED
-387 SKMVKQGIAAAKD
+387 SKFVKRGIAAAQE
-400 RLLAAETALKTAQDE
+400 RLENAETALKSAQNE
-415 VQKAQITL
+415 MQKAQIAL
-423 DSYTPPV
+423 DSYTLPI
-430 EITPENL
+430 ITEPENL
-437 PDYDRRKGAILTLIA
+437 PDYDRRGNAIRALIA
-452 DADKRIDRLTGD
+452 DAEKRLDRLNSD
-464 TEQER
+464 TAAEKT
-469 RRLET
+469 RLET
-474 ALSAVTAEKLR
+474 EHAELTRRKLES
-485 HDAVLAKEQTLADT
+485 DAVLAKEQTLADT
-499 RRRIAD
+499 KKRIAE
-505 LQAEQ
+505 LQTEQ
-510 RTAAAEVEQMDR
+510 RKAAAEVEQMDR

-555 ELVNGGLAD
+555 EQVNGGLAD

-569 DRNGSTFDGTNNAM
+569 DRNGSTFEGTNNAM
-583 KINIGMDIIDTLSE
+583 QINIGMDIIDTLSAH
-597 FYGVRVPLF
+597 FGRRVPLF
-606 VDNAESVTQL
+606 VDNAESVTHL

>member
-1 MNIVLKS
+1 M
-8 LDLVHFKCFPK
+8 
-19 LHLDFHEGVN
+19 
-29 NIYGENA
+29 
-36 AGKTSVYDALTWL
+36 
-49 LFNKDSAGGA
+49 
-59 RPDIKP
+59 
-65 HHAPAGTMPE
+65 
-75 VTAILTVD
+75 
-83 GEPIKL
+83 
-89 RKVLREKWEKPR
+89 
-101 GSSIARYAGDTRDYY
+101 
-116 IDDVPL
+116 PL

-135 DERQFKLLTDVWAV
+135 DENRFKLLTDVWAV
-149 TKGMHWKDRRTLLA
+149 TSKMHWKDRRALLA

-173 LLAAAPQFA
+173 LLATAPQFA

-195 YKSVLMKQRKD
+195 FKAVLAKQRKD
-206 MNANLNTLPVRV
+206 MNVNLNTLPVRV

-230 LDFAAARA
+230 LDFAAAHA
-238 ESDRLQAERERL
+238 ESDRLQTERERL

-270 DELKNQLSELEV
+270 DALQVQLRELEA
-282 ENNAHLASQRV
+282 ENAAHLASQRV

-400 RLLAAETALKTAQDE
+400 RLLTAETALKTAQDE
-415 VQKAQITL
+415 LQKAQIAL
-423 DSYTPPV
+423 DGYTPPV

-437 PDYDRRKGAILTLIA
+437 PDYDRRKGAILMLIA
-452 DADKRIDRLTGD
+452 DAEKRLDRLAGD
-464 TEQER
+464 TAAEKS
-469 RRLET
+469 RLE
-474 ALSAVTAEKLR
+474 AEHAELTRRKLES
-485 HDAVLAKEQTLADT
+485 DAVLAKELTLADAKK
-499 RRRIAD
+499 RIAE

-522 LIAMCEEFTRYRV
+522 IIAMCEEFTRYRV

-555 ELVNGGLAD
+555 EQVNGGLAD

-569 DRNGSTFDGTNNAM
+569 DMNGSTFEGTNNAM
-583 KINIGMDIIDTLSE
+583 QINIGMDIIDTLSAH
-597 FYGVRVPLF
+597 FGRRVPLF
-606 VDNAESVTQL
+606 VDNAESVTHL

>member
-1 MNIVLKS
+1 MKIELKS

-29 NIYGENA
+29 SLFGANA

-49 LFNKDSAGGA
+49 LFDKDSAGHS
-59 RPDIKP
+59 RPAIKP
-65 HHAPAGTMPE
+65 TGAPAGTMPE
-75 VTAILTVD
+75 VTAILEVD

-101 GSSIARYAGDTRDYY
+101 GSSIERYAGDTRDYY

-122 AENEYKRR
+122 AENAYKRR

-173 LLAAAPQFA
+173 LLAAAPQFT

-218 DECSRMVSELES
+218 DECSRMVAELES
-230 LDFAAARA
+230 LDFAAAHS
-238 ESDRLQAERERL
+238 ESDRLQAERERV
-250 QGEIV
+250 QGELV
-255 KLSNNTLAAQARNER
+255 KLTNDTLTAQAKNER
-270 DELKNQLSELEV
+270 DALQNQLSELEV
-282 ENNAHLASQRV
+282 ENNAHLVSQRV
-293 PVEDETPALTAALDR
+293 PVEDETPVLTAALDR
-308 AKHEADRLTR
+308 AKCEADRLTR
-318 TIAQETDYIASGE
+318 TVARETDYITTGE
-331 TRLNYYRARWRAI
+331 NCLNDYRARWRAI
-344 DAEPFTADRC
+344 DAEEFTETVC
-354 PTCGQVFP
+354 PTCHQPLP
-362 AERLA
+362 AEQVA
-367 ESRAAFAEH
+367 EAREAFAAH
-376 QKQRKDALLED
+376 QQQRKDTLLED
-387 SKMVKQGIAAAKD
+387 SKFVKRGIAAAKD
-400 RLLAAETALKTAQDE
+400 RLLTAETALKTAQDE
-415 VQKAQITL
+415 VQKAQISL

-430 EITPENL
+430 EVVPENL

-452 DADKRIDRLTGD
+452 DADKRIDRLTSD

-485 HDAVLAKEQTLADT
+485 HDAVLAKEQTLSDT

-510 RTAAAEVEQMDR
+510 RKAAAEVEQMDR

-555 ELVNGGLAD
+555 EQVNGGLAD

-569 DRNGSTFDGTNNAM
+569 DRNGSTFEGTNNAM
-583 KINIGMDIIDTLSE
+583 QINIGMDIIDTLSAH
-597 FYGVRVPLF
+597 FGRRVPLF
-606 VDNAESVTQL
+606 VDNAESVTHL
-616 QPIGSQVVRLVVSEQ
+616 QSIGSQVVRLVVSEQ

>member
-1 MNIVLKS
+1 MKIELKS

-29 NIYGENA
+29 SLFGANA

-49 LFNKDSAGGA
+49 LFDKDSAGHS
-59 RPDIKP
+59 RPAVKP
-65 HHAPAGTMPE
+65 TGAPAGAMPE
-75 VTAILTVD
+75 VTAILEVD

-101 GSSIARYAGDTRDYY
+101 GSSIERYAGDTRDYY

-122 AENEYKRR
+122 AENAYKRR

-173 LLAAAPQFA
+173 LLSTAPQFV
-182 ELNEKVGRRTVDE
+182 ELAEKVGRRTVDE

-218 DECSRMVSELES
+218 DECSRMVAELES
-230 LDFAAARA
+230 LDFAAAHS
-238 ESDRLQAERERL
+238 ESDRLQAERERV
-250 QGEIV
+250 QGELV
-255 KLSNNTLAAQARNER
+255 KLTNNTLAAQARNE
-270 DELKNQLSELEV
+270 LGALQNQLRELET

-293 PVEDETPALTAALDR
+293 PVEDETPVLTAALDR
-308 AKHEADRLTR
+308 AKCEADRLTR
-318 TIAQETDYIASGE
+318 TVAQERDLVLNGE
-331 TRLNYYRARWRAI
+331 TRLDDYRARWRAI
-344 DAEPFTADRC
+344 DAE
-354 PTCGQVFP
+354 TCGTTCPVCHQP
-362 AERLA
+362 LPQDMLET
-367 ESRAAFAEH
+367 SQDAFAAH

-400 RLLAAETALKTAQDE
+400 RLLTAETALKTAQDE
-415 VQKAQITL
+415 VQKAQISL

-430 EITPENL
+430 EVVPENL

-452 DADKRIDRLTGD
+452 DADKRIDRLTSD

-485 HDAVLAKEQTLADT
+485 HDAVLAKEQTLSDT

-510 RTAAAEVEQMDR
+510 RTAAAEMEQMDR

-555 ELVNGGLAD
+555 EQVNGGLAD

-569 DRNGSTFDGTNNAM
+569 DMNGSTFEGTNNAM
-583 KINIGMDIIDTLSE
+583 QINIGMDIIDTLSAH
-597 FYGVRVPLF
+597 FGRRVPLF
-606 VDNAESVTQL
+606 VDNAESVTHL

-631 DKELRIE
+631 DTELRIE

>member
-1 MNIVLKS
+1 MKIELKS

-49 LFNKDSAGGA
+49 LFNKDSAGNA

-65 HHAPAGTMPE
+65 HHAPAGTMLE
-75 VTAILTVD
+75 VTAVLEVD

-101 GSSIARYAGDTRDYY
+101 GSSIERYAGDTRDYY

-122 AENEYKRR
+122 AENAYKRR

-173 LLAAAPQFA
+173 LLATAPQFA
-182 ELNEKVGRRTVDE
+182 ELNEKAGRRTVDE
-195 YKSVLMKQRKD
+195 YKSVLVKQRKD
-206 MNANLNTLPVRV
+206 SNASLNTLPVRV
-218 DECSRMVSELES
+218 DECSRMVAELES
-230 LDFAAARA
+230 LDFAAAHS
-238 ESDRLQAERERL
+238 ESDRLQAERERV
-250 QGEIV
+250 QGELV
-255 KLSNNTLAAQARNER
+255 KLTNNTLSAQARNE
-270 DELKNQLSELEV
+270 LGALQNQLREIET
-282 ENNAHLASQRV
+282 ENNTHLASQRV
-293 PVEDETPALTAALDR
+293 PVEDKTAELRRALSDCNQEVER
-308 AKHEADRLTR
+308 IQS
-318 TIAQETDYIASGE
+318 TINYENQYIAASE
-331 TRLNYYRARWRAI
+331 NRLNDYRARWRAI
-344 DAEPFTADRC
+344 DAEEFTDTVC
-354 PTCGQVFP
+354 PTCHQPLPSEQV
-362 AERLA
+362 AEAR
-367 ESRAAFAEH
+367 EAFDAS
-376 QKQRKDALLED
+376 QQQRKDALLED
-387 SKMVKQGIAAAKD
+387 SKLVKQGIAAAQE
-400 RLLAAETALKTAQDE
+400 RLANAETALKTAQDE
-415 VQKAQITL
+415 VQKAQTAL

-430 EITPENL
+430 ITEPENL
-437 PDYDRRKGAILTLIA
+437 PDYDRRGSAIRTLIA
-452 DADKRIDRLTGD
+452 DAEKRLDRLNGD
-464 TEQER
+464 VAAEKS
-469 RRLET
+469 RLET
-474 ALSAVTAEKLR
+474 EHAELTRRKLES
-485 HDAVLAKEQTLADT
+485 DAVLAKEQTLIDT
-499 RRRIAD
+499 RRRIAE

-546 RLTRWRLFT
+546 HLTRWRLFT
-555 ELVNGGLAD
+555 EQVNGGLAD

-583 KINIGMDIIDTLSE
+583 KINIGMDIIDTLSAH
-597 FYGVRVPLF
+597 FGRRVPLF

>member
-8 LDLVHFKCFPK
+8 LDLVHFKCFNV

-36 AGKTSVYDALTWL
+36 AGKTSVYDSLTWL
-49 LFNKDSAGGA
+49 LFNKDSAGNA

-65 HHAPAGTMPE
+65 HGAPAGTMPE
-75 VTAILTVD
+75 VTAILIVD

-101 GSSIARYAGDTRDYY
+101 GSPIERYAGDTRDYY

-122 AENEYKRR
+122 AENEYKHR

-135 DERQFKLLTDVWAV
+135 DETRFKLLTDVWAV
-149 TKGMHWKDRRTLLA
+149 TSKMHWKDRRTLLA
-163 EICGLPEDKQ
+163 EICGLPADKQ

-218 DECSRMVSELES
+218 DECSRMVTELES
-230 LDFAAARA
+230 LDFAAAHS
-238 ESDRLQAERERL
+238 ESDRLQAERERV
-250 QGEIV
+250 QGELV
-255 KLSNNTLAAQARNER
+255 KLTNNTLSAQARNE
-270 DELKNQLSELEV
+270 LGALQNQLRELEA

-293 PVEDETPALTAALDR
+293 PVEDKTDELRRALSKRKQDV
-308 AKHEADRLTR
+308 DRLQR
-318 TIAQETDYIASGE
+318 TIDHEKQYIADGE
-331 TRLNYYRARWRAI
+331 TRLNDYRARWRAI
-344 DAEPFTADRC
+344 DTEEFTETVC
-354 PTCGQVFP
+354 PTCHQPLP
-362 AERLA
+362 AEQVA
-367 ESRAAFAEH
+367 EAREAFAVH
-376 QKQRKDALLED
+376 QQQRKDALLED
-387 SKMVKQGIAAAKD
+387 SKLVKQGIAAAKD
-400 RLLAAETALKTAQDE
+400 RLLTAETALKTAQDE
-415 VQKAQITL
+415 LQKAQIAL

-430 EITPENL
+430 EVVPENL

-452 DADKRIDRLTGD
+452 DADKRIDRLNSD

-474 ALSAVTAEKLR
+474 ALSAVTAEKLT
-485 HDAVLAKEQTLADT
+485 HDAVLAKEQTLSDT

-540 SVNSKF
+540 SVNSRF
-546 RLTRWRLFT
+546 RLTRWQLFT
-555 ELVNGGLAD
+555 EQVNGGLAD

-569 DRNGSTFDGTNNAM
+569 DSNGTAFEGTNNAM

-606 VDNAESVTQL
+606 VDNAESVTHL

>member
-1 MNIVLKS
+1 MEIELKS

-29 NIYGENA
+29 SLFGANA

-49 LFNKDSAGGA
+49 LFDKDSAGHS
-59 RPDIKP
+59 RPAVKP
-65 HHAPAGTMPE
+65 TGAPAGAMPE
-75 VTAILTVD
+75 VTAILEVD

-101 GSSIARYAGDTRDYY
+101 GSSIECYAGDTRDYY

-122 AENEYKRR
+122 AENAYKRR

-173 LLAAAPQFA
+173 LLATAPQFA
-182 ELNEKVGRRTVDE
+182 ELTEKVGRRTVDE

-218 DECSRMVSELES
+218 DECSRMVTELES
-230 LDFAAARA
+230 LDFAAAHS
-238 ESDRLQAERERL
+238 ESDRLQAERERV
-250 QGEIV
+250 QGELV
-255 KLSNNTLAAQARNER
+255 KLTNNTLAAQARNE
-270 DELKNQLSELEV
+270 LGALQNQLRELET

-293 PVEDETPALTAALDR
+293 PVEDETPVLTAALDR
-308 AKHEADRLTR
+308 AKCEADRLTR
-318 TIAQETDYIASGE
+318 TVAQERDLVLNGE
-331 TRLNYYRARWRAI
+331 TRLDDYRARWRAI
-344 DAEPFTADRC
+344 DAE
-354 PTCGQVFP
+354 TCGTTCPVCHQP
-362 AERLA
+362 LPQDMLET
-367 ESRAAFAEH
+367 SQDAFAAH

-400 RLLAAETALKTAQDE
+400 RLLTAETALKTAQDE
-415 VQKAQITL
+415 VQKAQISL

-430 EITPENL
+430 IAEPENL
-437 PDYDRRKGAILTLIA
+437 PDYDRRKSVIQTLAA
-452 DADKRIDRLTGD
+452 DVEKRLGRLNSD
-464 TEQER
+464 TAVEKS
-469 RRLET
+469 RLET
-474 ALSAVTAEKLR
+474 EHAELTRRKLES
-485 HDAVLAKEQTLADT
+485 DAVLAKELTLADT
-499 RRRIAD
+499 KKRIAE
-505 LQAEQ
+505 LQTEQ
-510 RTAAAEVEQMDR
+510 RKAVAEVEQMDR

-540 SVNSKF
+540 SAASKF

-555 ELVNGGLAD
+555 EQVNGGLAD

-569 DRNGSTFDGTNNAM
+569 DMNGSTFEGTNNAM
-583 KINIGMDIIDTLSE
+583 QINIGMDIIDTLSAH
-597 FYGVRVPLF
+597 FGRRVPLF
-606 VDNAESVTQL
+606 VDNAESVTHL

>member
-8 LDLVHFKCFPK
+8 LDLVHFKCFSK

-75 VTAILTVD
+75 VTAVLEVD
-83 GEPIKL
+83 GDPLKL

-101 GSSIARYAGDTRDYY
+101 GSSIERYAGDTRDYY

-135 DERQFKLLTDVWAV
+135 DEQQFKLLTDVWAV
-149 TKGMHWKDRRTLLA
+149 TSKMHWKDRRALLA
-163 EICGLPEDKQ
+163 EICGLPEDRE
-173 LLAAAPQFA
+173 LLATAPQFA

-195 YKSVLMKQRKD
+195 FKAVLAKQRKD
-206 MNANLNTLPVRV
+206 MNVNLNTLPVRV

-230 LDFAAARA
+230 LDFAAAHA
-238 ESDRLQAERERL
+238 ESDRLQTERERM

-270 DELKNQLSELEV
+270 DALQVQLRELEA
-282 ENNAHLASQRV
+282 ENAAHLASQRV

-308 AKHEADRLTR
+308 AKREADRLTR
-318 TIAQETDYIASGE
+318 TIAQERDLVLNGE
-331 TRLNYYRARWRAI
+331 TRLDDYRARWRAI
-344 DAEPFTADRC
+344 DAEVFTDEHC

-400 RLLAAETALKTAQDE
+400 RLLTAETALKTAQDE
-415 VQKAQITL
+415 LQKAQIAL

-430 EITPENL
+430 EVVPENL

-464 TEQER
+464 TAAEKS
-469 RRLET
+469 RLET
-474 ALSAVTAEKLR
+474 ALSAVTAEKLT

-540 SVNSKF
+540 SVNSRF
-546 RLTRWRLFT
+546 RLTRWQLFT
-555 ELVNGGLAD
+555 EQVNGGLAD

-569 DRNGSTFDGTNNAM
+569 DSNGTAFEGTNNAM

-606 VDNAESVTQL
+606 VDNAESVTHL
-616 QPIGSQVVRLVVSEQ
+616 QEIGSQVVRLVVSEQ

>member
-1 MNIVLKS
+1 MNILLKS
-8 LDLVHFKCFPK
+8 LDLVHFKCFPG

-75 VTAILTVD
+75 VTAILIVD

-101 GSSIARYAGDTRDYY
+101 GSSIERYAGDTRDYY

-135 DERQFKLLTDVWAV
+135 DETRFKLLTDVWAV
-149 TKGMHWKDRRTLLA
+149 TSKMHWKDRRTLLA
-163 EICGLPEDKQ
+163 EICGLPEDRE
-173 LLAAAPQFA
+173 LLATAPQFA

-195 YKSVLMKQRKD
+195 FKSVLTKQRKD

-218 DECSRMVSELES
+218 DECSRMVGELES
-230 LDFAAARA
+230 LDFAAAHM
-238 ESDRLQAERERL
+238 ESDRLQTERERM

-270 DELKNQLSELEV
+270 DALKNQLSELEV

-308 AKHEADRLTR
+308 AKREADRLTR
-318 TIAQETDYIASGE
+318 TIAQERDLVLNGE
-331 TRLNYYRARWRAI
+331 TRLDDYRARWRAI
-344 DAEPFTADRC
+344 DAEVFTDEHC

-400 RLLAAETALKTAQDE
+400 RLLTAETALKTAQDE
-415 VQKAQITL
+415 LQKAQIAL

-430 EITPENL
+430 EVVPENL

-452 DADKRIDRLTGD
+452 DADKRIDRLNSD

-474 ALSAVTAEKLR
+474 ALSAVTAEKLT
-485 HDAVLAKEQTLADT
+485 HDAVLAKEQTLIDT

-540 SVNSKF
+540 SVNSRF

-555 ELVNGGLAD
+555 EQVNGGLAD

-569 DRNGSTFDGTNNAM
+569 DSNGTAFEGTNNAM

-606 VDNAESVTQL
+606 VDNAESVTHL
-616 QPIGSQVVRLVVSEQ
+616 QEIGSQVVRLVVSEQ

>member
-1 MNIVLKS
+1 MKIELKS

-29 NIYGENA
+29 SLFGANA

-65 HHAPAGTMPE
+65 HGAPAGTMPE
-75 VTAILTVD
+75 VTAILIVD

-101 GSSIARYAGDTRDYY
+101 GSSIERYAGDTRDYY

-135 DERQFKLLTDVWAV
+135 DETRFKLLTDVWAV
-149 TKGMHWKDRRTLLA
+149 TSKMHWKDRRTLLA

-173 LLAAAPQFA
+173 LLATAPQFA

-195 YKSVLMKQRKD
+195 FKAVLAKQRKD

-230 LDFAAARA
+230 LDFAAAHA
-238 ESDRLQAERERL
+238 ESDRLQTERERM

-270 DELKNQLSELEV
+270 DALKNQLSELEV
-282 ENNAHLASQRV
+282 ENNAHLASQRA
-293 PVEDETPALTAALDR
+293 PIEDETPALTAALDR

-367 ESRAAFAEH
+367 AARQSFEDG
-376 QKQRKDALLED
+376 KNRRKNELLED
-387 SKMVKQGIAAAKD
+387 SNLLKTQISAAKD
-400 RLLAAETALKTAQDE
+400 RLLTAETALKNAQNE
-415 VQKAQITL
+415 VQKAQAAL
-423 DSYTPPV
+423 DGYTPPV
-430 EITPENL
+430 EVVPENL

-452 DADKRIDRLTGD
+452 DADKRIDRLNSD

-474 ALSAVTAEKLR
+474 ALSAVTAEKLT

-540 SVNSKF
+540 SVNSRF
-546 RLTRWRLFT
+546 RLTRWQLFT
-555 ELVNGGLAD
+555 EQVNGGLAD

-569 DRNGSTFDGTNNAM
+569 DSNGTAFEGTNNAM
-583 KINIGMDIIDTLSE
+583 KINIGMDIIDTLSAH
-597 FYGVRVPLF
+597 FGRRVPLF
-606 VDNAESVTQL
+606 VDNAESVTHL

>member
-1 MNIVLKS
+1 MNILLKS
-8 LDLVHFKCFPK
+8 LDLVHFKCFNV
-19 LHLDFHEGVN
+19 LHLDFHESVN

-49 LFNKDSAGGA
+49 LFNKDSAGNA

-75 VTAILTVD
+75 VTAVLEVD

-101 GSSIARYAGDTRDYY
+101 GSSIERYSGDTRDYY

-135 DERQFKLLTDVWAV
+135 DEKQFKLLTDVWAV

-182 ELNEKVGRRTVDE
+182 ELTEKVGRRTVDE
-195 YKSVLMKQRKD
+195 YKSVLVKQRKD

-218 DECSRMVSELES
+218 DECSRMVAELES
-230 LDFAAARA
+230 LDFAAAHS
-238 ESDRLQAERERL
+238 ESDRLQAERERV
-250 QGEIV
+250 QGELV
-255 KLSNNTLAAQARNER
+255 KLSNNTLAAQARNE
-270 DELKNQLSELEV
+270 LGALQNQLGELET

-293 PVEDETPALTAALDR
+293 PVEDKTDELRRALSDR
-308 AKHEADRLTR
+308 KQDVDRLQS
-318 TIAQETDYIASGE
+318 TINHEKQYISDGE
-331 TRLNYYRARWRAI
+331 NRLNDYRARWRAI
-344 DAEPFTADRC
+344 DAEEFTDTVC
-354 PTCGQVFP
+354 PTCHQPLP
-362 AERLA
+362 AEQVA
-367 ESRAAFAEH
+367 EAREAFAAN
-376 QKQRKDALLED
+376 QQRRKDALLED
-387 SKMVKQGIAAAKD
+387 SKLVKQGIAAAQE
-400 RLLAAETALKTAQDE
+400 RLANAETALKSAQDE
-415 VQKAQITL
+415 VQKARIAL
-423 DSYTPPV
+423 DGYTPPV

-452 DADKRIDRLTGD
+452 DADKRIDRMTGD

-540 SVNSKF
+540 NVNSRF

-555 ELVNGGLAD
+555 EQVNGGLAD

-569 DRNGSTFDGTNNAM
+569 DSNGTAFEGTNNAM

-606 VDNAESVTQL
+606 VDNAESVTHL
-616 QPIGSQVVRLVVSEQ
+616 QPIGSQVVRLMVSEA

>member
-75 VTAILTVD
+75 VTAILIVD
-83 GEPIKL
+83 GEEMKL

-101 GSSIARYAGDTRDYY
+101 GSSIERYAGDTRDYY

-135 DERQFKLLTDVWAV
+135 DEQQFKLLTDVWAV
-149 TKGMHWKDRRTLLA
+149 TSKMHWKDRRTLLA

-182 ELNEKVGRRTVDE
+182 ELTEKVGRRTVDE

-206 MNANLNTLPVRV
+206 MNANLNTLPVLV
-218 DECSRMVSELES
+218 DECSRMVTELES
-230 LDFAAARA
+230 LDFAAAHS
-238 ESDRLQAERERL
+238 ESDRLQAERERV
-250 QGEIV
+250 QGELV
-255 KLSNNTLAAQARNER
+255 KLTNNTLAAQARNE
-270 DELKNQLSELEV
+270 LGALQNQLRELET
-282 ENNAHLASQRV
+282 ENNAHFASQRV
-293 PVEDETPALTAALDR
+293 PVEDKTDELRRALSERKQDVNR
-308 AKHEADRLTR
+308 SQR
-318 TIAQETDYIASGE
+318 TIDHEKRYIADGE
-331 TRLNYYRARWRAI
+331 TRLNDYRARWRAI
-344 DAEPFTADRC
+344 DAEEFTETVC
-354 PTCGQVFP
+354 PTCHQPLP
-362 AERLA
+362 AEQVA
-367 ESRAAFAEH
+367 EAREAFDAY
-376 QKQRKDALLED
+376 QQQRKDALLED
-387 SKMVKQGIAAAKD
+387 SKLVKQGIAAAQE
-400 RLLAAETALKTAQDE
+400 RLANAETALKSAQDE
-415 VQKAQITL
+415 VQKAQIAL
-423 DSYTPPV
+423 DGYMPPV
-430 EITPENL
+430 IVEPENL
-437 PDYDRRKGAILTLIA
+437 PDYDRRGNAIRTLIA
-452 DADKRIDRLTGD
+452 DAEKRLDRLNSD
-464 TEQER
+464 TAAEKS
-469 RRLET
+469 RLE
-474 ALSAVTAEKLR
+474 AEHAELTRRKLES
-485 HDAVLAKEQTLADT
+485 DAVLAKEQTLADT
-499 RRRIAD
+499 KKRIAD

-510 RTAAAEVEQMDR
+510 RKAAAEVEQMDR

-555 ELVNGGLAD
+555 EQVNGGLAD

-569 DRNGSTFDGTNNAM
+569 DSNGTAFEGTNNAM

-606 VDNAESVTQL
+606 VDNAESVTHL
-616 QPIGSQVVRLVVSEQ
+616 QPIGSQVVRLVVSEA

>member
-1 MNIVLKS
+1 MNILLKS
-8 LDLVHFKCFPK
+8 LDLVHFKCFNV

-29 NIYGENA
+29 SLFGANA

-49 LFNKDSAGGA
+49 LFNKDSAGNT

-65 HHAPAGTMPE
+65 HGAPAGTMPE
-75 VTAILTVD
+75 VTAILIVD
-83 GEPIKL
+83 GEEMKL

-101 GSSIARYAGDTRDYY
+101 GSSIERYAGDTRDYY

-218 DECSRMVSELES
+218 DECSRMVTELEN
-230 LDFAAARA
+230 LDFAAAHS
-238 ESDRLQAERERL
+238 ESDRLQAERERV
-250 QGEIV
+250 QGELV
-255 KLSNNTLAAQARNER
+255 KLTNNTLAAQARNE
-270 DELKNQLSELEV
+270 LGALQNQLRELEA
-282 ENNAHLASQRV
+282 ENAAHLASQRV
-293 PVEDETPALTAALDR
+293 PVEDETSALTAALDR
-308 AKHEADRLTR
+308 AKLEADRLTR
-318 TIAQETDYIASGE
+318 TIAQERDLVLNGE
-331 TRLNYYRARWRAI
+331 TRLDDYRARWRAI
-344 DAEPFTADRC
+344 DAEVFTDEHC

-367 ESRAAFAEH
+367 AARQSFEDG
-376 QKQRKDALLED
+376 KNRRKNELLED
-387 SKMVKQGIAAAKD
+387 SNLLKTQISAAKD
-400 RLLAAETALKTAQDE
+400 RLLTAETALKSAQDE
-415 VQKAQITL
+415 MQKAQIAL
-423 DSYTPPV
+423 GGYKPPV
-430 EITPENL
+430 IIEPENL
-437 PDYDRRKGAILTLIA
+437 PDYDRRKSAIQTLIA
-452 DADKRIDRLTGD
+452 DAEKRLDRLNSD
-464 TEQER
+464 TAAEKT
-469 RRLET
+469 RLE
-474 ALSAVTAEKLR
+474 AEHAELTRRKLES
-485 HDAVLAKEQTLADT
+485 DAVLAKELTLADAKK
-499 RRRIAD
+499 RIAE

-555 ELVNGGLAD
+555 EQVNGGLAD

-569 DRNGSTFDGTNNAM
+569 DMNGSTFEGTNNAM
-583 KINIGMDIIDTLSE
+583 KINIGMDIIDTLSAH
-597 FYGVRVPLF
+597 FGRRVPLF
-606 VDNAESVTQL
+606 VDNAESVTHL